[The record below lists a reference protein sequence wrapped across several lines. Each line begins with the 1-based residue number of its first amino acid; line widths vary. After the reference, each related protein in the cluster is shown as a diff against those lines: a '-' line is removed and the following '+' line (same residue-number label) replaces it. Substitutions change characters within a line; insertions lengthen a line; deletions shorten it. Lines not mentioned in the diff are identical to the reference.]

1 MIEARKG
8 QIVIFLTKFGELEGT
23 IESIFSDRIFVNF
36 FKRDAHLFY
45 KLEDGEM
52 IKTLVHT
59 KSGIKKMYPVLIEKT
74 EHCIIIENAPTIQEA
89 QLREEVRMTCD
100 KPVQIIIEG
109 NYINATTM
117 DLSAGGIRF
126 EFDEVDI
133 NLEIGYKFF
142 IRYDDEEL
150 PKDLIKAK
158 IIKKLQD
165 KVYVAQFYDN
175 NVSIMDKVAKFC
187 MRNFI

>member
-1 MIEARKG
+1 
-8 QIVIFLTKFGELEGT
+8 
-23 IESIFSDRIFVNF
+23 DRIFVNF